1 MWPRLLRGWKNGFR
15 FFPDDVV
22 GVINDFFAKFGQNLS
37 DWLGGLAAPI
47 TTGAVNF
54 AKNLPGALVFL
65 VTTVLAT
72 FFFSKDWA
80 KIRALI
86 QRVLPKSGNRA
97 LRFMKNEMI
106 HALISYFKAQ
116 FKLMGITFMELLAGF
131 ILLRQP
137 YAIFLAALISVID
150 MLPVLGTG
158 TVLIPWAVISLLMKD
173 YRLAIG
179 LAAIYLV
186 CMLVRQLL
194 EPKILGRQIGIHPLV
209 TLICI
214 YAGLRLYGFLGMIL
228 LPVAFLILRN
238 FYYAGAFDWLTGGD
252 RLSPAELAKFKEK

>member
-1 MWPRLLRGWKNGFR
+1 MGFVFPRRCRRRDKRLLCQVW
-15 FFPDDVV
+15 
-22 GVINDFFAKFGQNLS
+22 AKFVRLAG
-37 DWLGGLAAPI
+37 WPGGAHYHRRGEFCQKPAR
-47 TTGAVNF
+47 
-54 AKNLPGALVFL
+54 ALVFL

-137 YAIFLAALISVID
+137 YAIFLGGAHFGDRHAAGAGHGHGAHSLGGYQPFD
-150 MLPVLGTG
+150 EGLPPGHWPCGNLF
-158 TVLIPWAVISLLMKD
+158 
-173 YRLAIG
+173 G
-179 LAAIYLV
+179 LHAGAPAFGA
-186 CMLVRQLL
+186 
-194 EPKILGRQIGIHPLV
+194 EILGRQIGIHPLV

-214 YAGLRLYGFLGMIL
+214 YAGLRL
-228 LPVAFLILRN
+228 
-238 FYYAGAFDWLTGGD
+238 
-252 RLSPAELAKFKEK
+252 